1 MSKKNQPV
9 YEEMRSLSPYFL
21 ALSGIY
27 IVIVTVLCFALRDYT
42 LVVGGVYGI
51 ILAVL
56 NFLALGKTA
65 QKALKKRE
73 EKSANTYMSA
83 MYCLRYLGL
92 FALLTI
98 GALAPFISLIASVIP
113 LFFPRIAILMRT
125 LIRKED

>member
-21 ALSGIY
+21 TLSGIY
-27 IVIVTVLCFALRDYT
+27 IAIMTVLAAAFKDYT
-42 LVVGGVYGI
+42 LVAGGVYGI
-51 ILAVL
+51 IIAIL

-73 EKSANTYMSA
+73 EKAANTYMSA

-113 LFFPRIAILMRT
+113 LFFPRIAIMIRT